1 MANLRQIALNGSGG
15 AFVNIYPT
23 LPVRKFDAM
32 EDEAGNTQGVAV
44 LTLLDNFVTT
54 NTFSF
59 GSEPISIPDPQRYPA
74 LGPILGL
81 PAQNA
86 VGAFNYT
93 AAKLLMQARSAT
105 ATATTLRFE
114 EWE

>member
-1 MANLRQIALNGSGG
+1 MANLRLIALNGSAG

-23 LPVRKFDAM
+23 VPVRKFDGM
-32 EDEAGNTQGVAV
+32 EDEGGNTQGIAV

-59 GSEPISIPDPQRYPA
+59 GSQPISIPDPQRYPA

-81 PAQNA
+81 PAQGS

-93 AAKLLMQARSAT
+93 AAKLLMEARSAT
-105 ATATTLRFE
+105 VTGTTLRFE